1 MAKKQE
7 RAHALLSASAAERWL
22 FCPPSARLEE
32 QFPEGTSE
40 YAEEGALAHAICE
53 LKLRKIFVEPGMND
67 RTFNTRLNRL
77 KKQEQYQPEMLR
89 FTDEYVDYIKEIAYG
104 YPASPSIA
112 VEKRVDYSH
121 IAPEGFGT
129 ADCIII
135 YGIELHVIDFKY
147 GQGVPV
153 RAEGNPQL
161 ALYALGAIAAYSMIY
176 NIQKVTLHVIQPRL
190 RQFSKWETSVTELE
204 TWGRWV
210 KERAELAWKGDGDF
224 HQGNWCKFCKAA
236 AVCRHRADTN
246 LELENHTAVN
256 EDGTEVPCPL
266 PPLIGN
272 EEVGQIL
279 GKAQHLAD
287 WVKKLEKY
295 ALNALVKGDSIPG
308 WKIVEGRSNRMIMDV
323 DTAYTKL
330 REAGYEEAMLYNRVP
345 VSLTEV
351 EKLIS
356 KEDYAK
362 ILSRYVQK
370 PKGKPALAPETDKR
384 PAYQPAVSAEEAFG
398 GNNIYKEEAKP

>member
-7 RAHALLSASAAERWL
+7 RAHAVLSASSAERWIY
-22 FCPPSARLEE
+22 CPPSARLQE
-32 QFPEGTSE
+32 QFPEETSE
-40 YAEEGALAHAICE
+40 YAEEGTLAHAVCE
-53 LKLRKIFVEPGMND
+53 LKLRRIFLEPGMTD
-67 RTFNTRLNRL
+67 RTFNARLNKL
-77 KKQEQYQPEMLR
+77 KKHELYKPEMLR
-89 FTDEYVDYIKEIAYG
+89 FTDEYVDYVKEIAYS
-104 YPASPSIA
+104 YPVSPSIA

-135 YGIELHVIDFKY
+135 HGDELHVIDFKY

-161 ALYALGAIAAYSMIY
+161 ALYALGAVATYSMIY
-176 NIQKVTLHVIQPRL
+176 GIRKVALHVIQPRL
-190 RQFSKWETSVTELE
+190 RQFSRWDTTARELE
-204 TWGRWV
+204 AWGKWV
-210 KERAELAWKGDGDF
+210 KERADLAWKGEGDF
-224 HQGNWCKFCKAA
+224 HQGIWCRFCRAA
-236 AVCRHRADTN
+236 ASCRHRADVN
-246 LELENHTAVN
+246 LSLENHTAVD
-256 EDGTEVPCPL
+256 EKGAEVQYPI
-266 PPLIGN
+266 PPLLSN
-272 EEVGQIL
+272 EEVGRIL
-279 GKAQHLAD
+279 GRAQHLAD

-308 WKIVEGRSNRMIMDV
+308 WKIVEGRSNRTIMDV

-330 REAGYEEAMLYNRVP
+330 QEAGYAEALLYNRVP
-345 VSLTEV
+345 VSLTEA

-356 KEDYAK
+356 REDYEQ

-370 PKGKPALAPETDKR
+370 PKGKPTLAPEEDRR

-398 GNNIYKEEAKP
+398 GDNTYKEEVKP

>member
-7 RAHALLSASAAERWL
+7 RAHALLSASSAERWIY
-22 FCPPSARLEE
+22 CPPSARLQE
-32 QFPEGTSE
+32 QFPEETSE
-40 YAEEGALAHAICE
+40 YAEEGTLAHAICE
-53 LKLRKIFVEPGMND
+53 LKLRRIFLEPGMTD
-67 RTFNTRLNRL
+67 KTFNTRLNKL
-77 KKQEQYQPEMLR
+77 KKQELYKPEMLR
-89 FTDEYVDYIKEIAYG
+89 FTDEYVDYIKEIAYS
-104 YPASPSIA
+104 YPVSPSIA

-135 YGIELHVIDFKY
+135 YGDELHVIDFKY

-161 ALYALGAIAAYSMIY
+161 ALYALGAMAAYSMIY
-176 NIQKVTLHVIQPRL
+176 GIQKVILHVIQPRL
-190 RQFSKWETSVTELE
+190 KQFSRWDTTAWELNA
-204 TWGRWV
+204 WGKWV
-210 KERAELAWKGDGDF
+210 KERADLAWKGEGDF
-224 HQGNWCKFCKAA
+224 CQGGWCRFCKAA
-236 AVCRHRADTN
+236 AVCRHRANIN
-246 LELENHTAVN
+246 LSLENPTVDESGA
-256 EDGTEVPCPL
+256 EASYPL
-266 PPLIGN
+266 PPLISD

-295 ALNALVKGDSIPG
+295 ALNALVKGGSIPG
-308 WKIVEGRSNRMIMDV
+308 WKIVEGRGNRVIADV

-330 REAGYEEAMLYNRVP
+330 KEAGYKEALLYNRVP
-345 VSLTEV
+345 VPLTEV

-356 KEDYAK
+356 KEDYAE

-370 PKGKPALAPETDKR
+370 PKGKPTLAPEGDKR
-384 PAYQPAVSAEEAFG
+384 PAYQLAVSAEEAFG
-398 GNNIYKEEAKP
+398 GGNTYKEEEKP